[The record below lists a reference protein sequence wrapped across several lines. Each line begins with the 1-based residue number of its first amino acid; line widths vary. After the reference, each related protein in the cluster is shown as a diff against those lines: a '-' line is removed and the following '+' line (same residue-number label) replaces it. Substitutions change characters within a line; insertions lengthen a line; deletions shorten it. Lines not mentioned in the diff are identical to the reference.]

1 MIEYVN
7 CVRYIIGS
15 HSAHTSAN
23 GEHCGKRAAQTG
35 GDELWCKR
43 GGERGTNHT
52 LLQSMTKDS
61 SFEYL

>member
-1 MIEYVN
+1 MRMIEYRGVTQPVILVTESCVEKGRCRLVAMN
-7 CVRYIIGS
+7 CGVRG
-15 HSAHTSAN
+15 
-23 GEHCGKRAAQTG
+23 
-35 GDELWCKR
+35 